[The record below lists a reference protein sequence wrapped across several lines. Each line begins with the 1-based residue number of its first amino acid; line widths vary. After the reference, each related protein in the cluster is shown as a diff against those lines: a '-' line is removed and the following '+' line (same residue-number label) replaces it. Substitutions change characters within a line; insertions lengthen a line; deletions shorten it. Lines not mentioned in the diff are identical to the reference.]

1 MKKISL
7 FLLIFCMMFL
17 GACQNGDSSS
27 KSSTETEVNSS
38 DTVVEINEKD
48 VYEKGYDL
56 PVDEKAGEL
65 AKEECKEI
73 MEMIEDIYINA
84 DKGIASNVVLSD
96 ETILQMKEI
105 IMETGNPITSPEPY
119 AVMENYKKLEDFL
132 YACMNGEKGSA
143 VVYELNYSGSV
154 SRKEYIFDGTDMYLL
169 ATGGIWNRNN
179 QPSIS
184 YVSYTRIKQW
194 EYTEKGW
201 FCYELCVP
209 EYPEV
214 TEMVDGSYLIRV
226 KPMAEEQREMSE
238 RCVQGLGYRGNNL
251 LCSNWDATHMEEL
264 DFNGLYEYLYTMKYG
279 ERFNAE
285 DYPNGIPRDTFEDL
299 IMEYLPITEDQIREY
314 GVFDEESQT
323 YPWARLG
330 CMNYSPTFFG
340 TSLPEVID
348 IRENEDGTV
357 TLAVEAVCEMVI
369 CNDAVITHELTVRFF
384 EDGIF
389 QYLGN
394 KILNDGIEDIPDYQY
409 RIRKE

>member
-105 IMETGNPITSPEPY
+105 IIETGNPITSPEPY

-132 YACMNGEKGSA
+132 YACMNDEKGSA

-226 KPMAEEQREMSE
+226 KPMTEEQREMSE
-238 RCVQGLGYRGNNL
+238 RCVQGLGYQGNNL
-251 LCSNWDATHMEEL
+251 LCSNWDVTHMEEL
-264 DFNGLYEYLYTMKYG
+264 DFNGMYEYLYTMKYG

-285 DYPNGIPRDTFEDL
+285 DYQNGIPRDTFEDL

-357 TLAVEAVCEMVI
+357 TLTVEAVW
-369 CNDAVITHELTVRFF
+369 
-384 EDGIF
+384 
-389 QYLGN
+389 
-394 KILNDGIEDIPDYQY
+394 P
-409 RIRKE
+409 

>member
-1 MKKISL
+1 MRKLSL
-7 FLLIFCMMFL
+7 FLVLFCMMFL
-17 GACQNGDSSS
+17 CACQNLNSSN
-27 KSSTETEVNSS
+27 KSNVETEDNFS
-38 DTVVEINEKD
+38 DTVAEINEND

-56 PVDEKAGEL
+56 PVDEKAGKL
-65 AKEECKEI
+65 AEEECEEI
-73 MEMIEDIYINA
+73 MGKIEEVYKKA

-105 IMETGNPITSPEPY
+105 IKATGNPITSPEPY

-143 VVYELNYSGSV
+143 VIYELNYSGGV
-154 SRKEYIFDGTDMYLL
+154 SRKEYIFDGTDLYLL
-169 ATGGIWNRNN
+169 AAGGIWNRNN

-184 YVSYTRIKQW
+184 YLSYTRIKQW

-214 TEMVDGSYLIRV
+214 TEMVDGSCLIRV
-226 KPMAEEQREMSE
+226 RPMTEEQRAMSV
-238 RCVQGLGYRGNNL
+238 RCVLELGYQGNNL

-264 DFNGLYEYLYTMKYG
+264 DFNGMYEYLYAMKYG
-279 ERFNAE
+279 KTFNAE
-285 DYPNGIPRDTFEDL
+285 DYPNGIPRDVFENL
-299 IMEYLPITEDQIREY
+299 IMEYLPITEGQIREY

-323 YPWARLG
+323 YPWTRLG
-330 CMNYSPTFFG
+330 CTNYSPTYFG
-340 TSLPEVID
+340 TSLPEVIG

-357 TLAVEAVCEMVI
+357 TLTVEAVCEMVV
-369 CNDAVITHELTVRFF
+369 CDDAVITHELTVRFL
-384 EDGIF
+384 EDGSF

-394 KILNDGIEDIPDYQY
+394 RILKDGIENIPDYQY
-409 RIRKE
+409 RISKE